1 MRNILANM
9 EEYVSL
15 FSLPNVGVNDVID
28 VVIVS
33 IIIFE
38 VIRWIRNT
46 RAWTLFK
53 GLMVLVVFTIIA
65 TVLQLH
71 TIMWILERCRA
82 VWGAVPYDVLTGE
95 ALAAEPFRSIINPD
109 DASFANPPDMIEA
122 IQTFCRRHRQP
133 VPDTRGRL
141 VRCIFE
147 SLALRYRHVFDSLRT
162 LSGRQLSVLHVIGGG
177 SCNALLNQWTANA
190 TGVTVVAGP
199 AEATAIGNILV
210 QAIAAGEIK
219 DRSEILI
226 D

>member
-1 MRNILANM
+1 MGIETAAPVMTDAARELNFTNEGGVCGTVRLLKNIC
-9 EEYVSL
+9 
-15 FSLPNVGVNDVID
+15 G
-28 VVIVS
+28 
-33 IIIFE
+33 
-38 VIRWIRNT
+38 
-46 RAWTLFK
+46 
-53 GLMVLVVFTIIA
+53 
-65 TVLQLH
+65 
-71 TIMWILERCRA
+71 MWILERCRA

-199 AEATAIGNILV
+199 AEATAIGNIMM
-210 QAIAAGEIK
+210 QAVAAGHAAGVE
-219 DRSEILI
+219 DMRRMVRSAVRPDTYVPTDTGVWEDALRRAPF
-226 D
+226 